1 MQILL
6 ILLLSSIAISLDE
19 NYRHLDIEWARQES
33 YAVALKSRAAL
44 LRKTKNNREAME
56 IFLGKRLRAEKEG
69 GLKGDKWKQIYE
81 NDWVDHVDRA
91 LIAQS
96 VCRIRFGEIEEC
108 NVGIEW
114 DNKYDTRDPELVAEF
129 RSSIGKVMQAA
140 VDQANKGKG
149 DL

>member
-1 MQILL
+1 ML
-6 ILLLSSIAISLDE
+6 ILIICLLSTLVVSLDE
-19 NYRHLDIEWARQES
+19 NYKHLDIQWAANES
-33 YAVALKSRAAL
+33 YGVALKTRAAL
-44 LRKTKNNREAME
+44 LRKTKNNREAIE
-56 IFLGKRLRAEKEG
+56 IFLRKRGIAEREG
-69 GLKGDKWKQIYE
+69 GLKTEKWKETYE

-114 DNKYDTRDPELVAEF
+114 DHKYDTRDPEKVAKF
-129 RSSIGKVMQAA
+129 RSAMPKIMQGA
-140 VDQANKGKG
+140 VDKASKGKD